1 MPLSQMSLNDFSLEL
16 ASSSP
21 APGGGSASAVAGALA
36 ASLSSM
42 VANLTIGKKGYED
55 YQDEM
60 KALLIQAE
68 DLRNELM
75 LLIDQD
81 SESFHQLLKAM
92 KLPKNTDEEK
102 IARTEAIQASLKKS
116 SEIPMQIAQKSFCV
130 FALSRCVLLH
140 GNKNAVTDALV
151 SAMFARTAVL
161 GALLNVRI
169 NLLSIKDEFYVSEM
183 RAKVDTLRAKTL
195 IEESNLLEMSSF

>member
-1 MPLSQMSLNDFSLEL
+1 MLLSAMSLNDFSLEL

-75 LLIDQD
+75 
-81 SESFHQLLKAM
+81 

-116 SEIPMQIAQKSFCV
+116 SEIPMQIAQKSFYV

>member
-1 MPLSQMSLNDFSLEL
+1 MLLSAMSLNDFSLEL

-75 LLIDQD
+75 LLMDQD

-102 IARTEAIQASLKKS
+102 IARTEAIQSLRKFPCKLHKRAFASLL
-116 SEIPMQIAQKSFCV
+116 CLVV
-130 FALSRCVLLH
+130 FYFTAIKMPLRMLWSVRC
-140 GNKNAVTDALV
+140 
-151 SAMFARTAVL
+151 
-161 GALLNVRI
+161 
-169 NLLSIKDEFYVSEM
+169 
-183 RAKVDTLRAKTL
+183 LR
-195 IEESNLLEMSSF
+195 EQPYWEHF